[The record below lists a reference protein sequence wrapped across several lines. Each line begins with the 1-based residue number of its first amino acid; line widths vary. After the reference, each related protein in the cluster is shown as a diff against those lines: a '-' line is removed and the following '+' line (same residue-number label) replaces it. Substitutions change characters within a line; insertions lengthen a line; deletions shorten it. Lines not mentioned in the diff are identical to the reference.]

1 MTEKTFIKGKDR
13 DLESSIEIMQN
24 KLASFGFDIEQAS
37 WLNPVSNVYSV
48 HIRDKTCPLMFT
60 NGKGSTEKACLAS
73 ALGEYFER
81 LSCNYFFADFYLG
94 EQHSQSEF
102 VHYPNEKWF
111 DYDDPNFRNEVLTP
125 ELWAHFD
132 PDNELTAEKLFDI
145 NSGAGERGVCTVPY
159 TRVRDDKDI
168 YIPINVIG
176 NIYVSNGM
184 SAGNTQNEARV
195 QGLSEVFERYVKNKI
210 IAEGIGLPDVPESV
224 IDRFPK
230 IKAAIEELRGH
241 GYGIKVADASLG
253 GQFPVMN
260 VTLINPK
267 DGSVFASFG
276 AHPSFEVA
284 LERTVT
290 ELLQGRG
297 LDQLDVFHPPIFD
310 MEEVA
315 SPQNL
320 EMHFIDSSG
329 YISYDF
335 FKAEP
340 DYEFVDWEHDASTV
354 DEFSYLTGLIHELG
368 FDVYISDY
376 THLDVYACR
385 ILVPGMSDIY
395 PVDEL
400 VWENNNEGA
409 LFRERLLSLPS
420 LSDDQCQQLLDELD
434 DGGYHDQTLA
444 FQFIGL
450 APDPGTLWSTIRLGE
465 IKTMLYLA
473 IQDEQAIDWLDWCL
487 SLDQAGDEQQRFY
500 RCLKA
505 LAEIKWDE
513 QRQYSSYTDGLAMMY
528 GEENVALGIE
538 IVEGRQRFNKLHSP
552 GLSLEG
558 FERHNM
564 LLAGYEKLQAAK
576 RNNWA

>member
-1 MTEKTFIKGKDR
+1 
-13 DLESSIEIMQN
+13 
-24 KLASFGFDIEQAS
+24 
-37 WLNPVSNVYSV
+37 
-48 HIRDKTCPLMFT
+48 
-60 NGKGSTEKACLAS
+60 
-73 ALGEYFER
+73 
-81 LSCNYFFADFYLG
+81 
-94 EQHSQSEF
+94 
-102 VHYPNEKWF
+102 
-111 DYDDPNFRNEVLTP
+111 
-125 ELWAHFD
+125 
-132 PDNELTAEKLFDI
+132 
-145 NSGAGERGVCTVPY
+145 
-159 TRVRDDKDI
+159 
-168 YIPINVIG
+168 
-176 NIYVSNGM
+176 
-184 SAGNTQNEARV
+184 
-195 QGLSEVFERYVKNKI
+195 
-210 IAEGIGLPDVPESV
+210 
-224 IDRFPK
+224 
-230 IKAAIEELRGH
+230 
-241 GYGIKVADASLG
+241 
-253 GQFPVMN
+253 
-260 VTLINPK
+260 
-267 DGSVFASFG
+267 
-276 AHPSFEVA
+276 
-284 LERTVT
+284 
-290 ELLQGRG
+290 
-297 LDQLDVFHPPIFD
+297 

-335 FKAEP
+335 FKAEA
-340 DYEFVDWEHDASTV
+340 DYEFVDWDHDASTV
-354 DEFSYLTGLIHELG
+354 DEFSYLTRLIHDLG

-420 LSDDQCQQLLDELD
+420 LSDEQCQQLLDELD

-513 QRQYSSYTDGLAMMY
+513 HRQYSSYTDGLAMMY
-528 GEENVALGIE
+528 GEDNVTLGIE
-538 IVEGRQRFNKLHSP
+538 IVEGRKRFNNLHSP